1 MDPQTQLLRAAWA
14 MLRTRAA
21 AVRRD
26 DGYTTETVIVT
37 ALLIALALT
46 AVAIITT
53 KVLAKAN
60 GLNLG

>member
-1 MDPQTQLLRAAWA
+1 VDPQTQLLRAAWA
-14 MLRTRAA
+14 MLRNRAA